1 MRYGAHGSGGTQPD
15 ECDKGTSTPVE
26 LFNACLDPYVYKG
39 NLHIAD
45 HFGPE
50 KWPAGNNF
58 AKDTDAVGFVADGT
72 YALAPTSPYK
82 GTGLDGKDP
91 GADIPLLLQM
101 IDGVRVAPVN
111 LAEPH

>member
-101 IDGVRVAPVN
+101 IDGVRVGPTGGPS
-111 LAEPH
+111 E